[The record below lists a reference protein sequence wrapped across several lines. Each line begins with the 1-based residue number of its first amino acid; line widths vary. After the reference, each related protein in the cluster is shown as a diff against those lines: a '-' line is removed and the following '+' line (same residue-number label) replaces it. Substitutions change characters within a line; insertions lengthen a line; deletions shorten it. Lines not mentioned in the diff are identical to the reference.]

1 MMIDSTN
8 SLARPQAVDHV
19 TADQSSGVS
28 RDAFMKL
35 LVTQLQNQDP
45 LDPMDSRQMVSQ
57 LTELTSVEQLL
68 TIDHRLQALEVATAG
83 LANTEVASLVGKTV
97 TADSSAL
104 RLEGDGTVTSVYSL
118 GGRADEVTI
127 EIKDAEGNVVRTLS
141 PGAQQSGM
149 HEVTWDGL
157 MEDGTR
163 APAGRYRMEIKA
175 KDVDGH
181 EVAATTEVSGRVDGI
196 TYENG
201 YPELLIGRARVLLGD
216 VQAIQ

>member
-1 MMIDSTN
+1 MIDSTN

-104 RLEGDGTVTSVYSL
+104 RLEGDGQVTSVYSL
-118 GGRADEVTI
+118 AGAADEVTI

-149 HEVTWDGL
+149 NEVTWDGL

-175 KDVDGH
+175 KDVDDH
-181 EVAATTEVSGRVDGI
+181 EIVATTEITGRVDGI